1 MLTNE
6 ADNNET
12 RKVQAM
18 TVGTLYKLLDRL
30 PERCDDFVVRFTLF
44 DRTNWIQPECWYI
57 DDDGDLILTIWG
69 RDGDDD
75 SDYNDYTVSSL
86 KDLLD
91 GGEDDAEDSVES
103 WQKVYVMDKDYDE
116 DGDED
121 DTWYDILDNRCFI
134 NWKRERVDALM
145 EYT

>member
-44 DRTNWIQPECWYI
+44 DRTNWIQPDCAEIARSLLVIGVTVGGAVYAAYRLIVTLI
-57 DDDGDLILTIWG
+57 D
-69 RDGDDD
+69 
-75 SDYNDYTVSSL
+75 
-86 KDLLD
+86 
-91 GGEDDAEDSVES
+91 
-103 WQKVYVMDKDYDE
+103 
-116 DGDED
+116 
-121 DTWYDILDNRCFI
+121 CH
-134 NWKRERVDALM
+134 
-145 EYT
+145 